1 MWRADSFRSYVQVD
15 ECANESSRGRGVGG
29 QPLLEEIQEILQVGN
44 SGWLRFIFLGD
55 VDVMRSSGN
64 LRPVWG
70 IVPTPS

>member
-1 MWRADSFRSYVQVD
+1 M
-15 ECANESSRGRGVGG
+15 GG
-29 QPLLEEIQEILQVGN
+29 QPLLEEMQEILQVGN

-55 VDVMRSSGN
+55 VYVMRSSGN